1 MASAR
6 PTHAI
11 EALLDAV
18 DLPNG
23 IDGQVAGAVFMAVLG
38 RMTEPTG
45 AGAPDSDER
54 AAALME
60 NLLRR
65 SLLRDAAQ
73 LGGAT

>member
-6 PTHAI
+6 PTRAI

-45 AGAPDSDER
+45 AARRTATSV
-54 AAALME
+54 
-60 NLLRR
+60 LRR
-65 SLLRDAAQ
+65 
-73 LGGAT
+73 